1 MAVCQP
7 LNTSL
12 LGLTV
17 VFLFHSVLLTLHMFA
32 SCSHFNSSPSVT
44 SLVSTL
50 SPYFFSPS
58 HDFSKCFSK
67 CLPHQKMKVL
77 ESFVNSCI
85 FFIGKKEIWQEI
97 LFPLLSLLA
106 VPYCP
111 SLNSVLIFCSCSV
124 YHRTYSLTFCYSKR
138 ITFLQVPKALRTIC
152 YLQFHKRCVV
162 SLPF

>member
-1 MAVCQP
+1 MAVGQP

-58 HDFSKCFSK
+58 HDCQFSK

-152 YLQFHKRCVV
+152 DLPFHKRCVV